1 MPKLLIFD
9 AFTLLI
15 REKNVAIYALLRC
28 KMSQFTHFCGVKFLA
43 SKSGTWE
50 FWTNFMSAL
59 CLIVF
64 FSLCELVFHCIHLCV
79 HRSHS
84 LVLILL
90 WVVCAGLKLLSL
102 GVCFS
107 AHNVNLMDRLNIA
120 FPFSTIVFAFCM
132 DNNVGPCW

>member
-1 MPKLLIFD
+1 MFFMLCVTSSWAQKSQE
-9 AFTLLI
+9 
-15 REKNVAIYALLRC
+15 REKLERHVLPLHSLFSLLCSR
-28 KMSQFTHFCGVKFLA
+28 
-43 SKSGTWE
+43 GTPV
-50 FWTNFMSAL
+50 FHTCSL

-64 FSLCELVFHCIHLCV
+64 FSLCELVFHCIHLCI

-90 WVVCAGLKLLSL
+90 WAVCARLKLLSL